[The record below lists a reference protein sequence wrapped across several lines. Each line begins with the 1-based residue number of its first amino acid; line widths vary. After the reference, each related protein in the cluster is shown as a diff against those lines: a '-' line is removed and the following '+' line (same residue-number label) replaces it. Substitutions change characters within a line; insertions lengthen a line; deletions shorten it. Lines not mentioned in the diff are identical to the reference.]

1 MSTPIFKTKEEK
13 LEYIK
18 ASINESSRLN
28 LNRANNITLTT
39 SLVKFDTP
47 FLVSSSR
54 TNKKTLED
62 LAENEE
68 DASNY
73 LRNII
78 NKGDG
83 EKIDFTYS
91 VKDALNKIL
100 PPKKLKTGEQM
111 WVQYVSC
118 NPVTKAEVINLYDGL
133 REHLKNE
140 NARMFGLCPIREK
153 LYDETF
159 YELIRQ
165 ITINCLERGILLM
178 RIKTE
183 ADMTINTYQT
193 LYESSISYGMRMF
206 LIGEQQKKN
215 YRERISK
222 LEDECEALSK
232 YINDMEK
239 LLKEKK
245 EKDEKEHNKIVEE
258 HEDFVKDYRRRNNFL
273 KSDIKDRLSFHN

>member
-1 MSTPIFKTKEEK
+1 MLKKVKKS
-13 LEYIK
+13 K
-18 ASINESSRLN
+18 ASTNKYNPTLDFQNTSNNPPPEFVTSSD
-28 LNRANNITLTT
+28 
-39 SLVKFDTP
+39 SLIRYDTP
-47 FLVSSSR
+47 FLVSATIS
-54 TNKKTLED
+54 NKKL
-62 LAENEE
+62 LAELDENNEMSE
-68 DASNY
+68 
-73 LRNII
+73 LFLKNII
-78 NKGDG
+78 NGINISD
-83 EKIDFTYS
+83 YS
-91 VKDALNKIL
+91 LKDALNKIL

-133 REHLKNE
+133 RDHLKNE
-140 NARMFGLCPIREK
+140 NARMFGLCPIRER

-183 ADMTINTYQT
+183 ADMTINTYLT
-193 LYESSISYGMRMF
+193 LYESSIAYGMRMF
-206 LIGEQQKKN
+206 LIVEQQKKIF
-215 YRERISK
+215 RDKISK

>member
-1 MSTPIFKTKEEK
+1 MSKKTKKTKSNTNKFNPALDFQNTSNNPPPEFVT
-13 LEYIK
+13 
-18 ASINESSRLN
+18 SSD
-28 LNRANNITLTT
+28 
-39 SLVKFDTP
+39 SLIRYDTP
-47 FLVSSSR
+47 FLVSATIS
-54 TNKKTLED
+54 NKKL
-62 LAENEE
+62 LAELDENNEMSE
-68 DASNY
+68 
-73 LRNII
+73 LFLKNII
-78 NKGDG
+78 NGINISD
-83 EKIDFTYS
+83 YS
-91 VKDALNKIL
+91 LKDALNKIL
-100 PPKKLKTGEQM
+100 PPKKLKTGDQM

-140 NARMFGLCPIREK
+140 NARMLGLCPIRER

-183 ADMTINTYQT
+183 ADMTINTYLT
-193 LYESSISYGMRMF
+193 LYESSIAYGMRMF
-206 LIGEQQKKN
+206 LIVEQQKKI
-215 YRERISK
+215 YKEKISK
-222 LEDECEALSK
+222 LEDECEALTK

>member
-1 MSTPIFKTKEEK
+1 MSKKVK
-13 LEYIK
+13 KSK
-18 ASINESSRLN
+18 ASTNKYNPTLDFQNTSNNPPPEFVTSSD
-28 LNRANNITLTT
+28 
-39 SLVKFDTP
+39 SLIRYDTP
-47 FLVSSSR
+47 FLVSATIS
-54 TNKKTLED
+54 NKKL
-62 LAENEE
+62 LAELDENNEMSE
-68 DASNY
+68 
-73 LRNII
+73 LFLKNII
-78 NKGDG
+78 NGINISD
-83 EKIDFTYS
+83 YS
-91 VKDALNKIL
+91 LKDALNKIL

-133 REHLKNE
+133 RDHLKNE
-140 NARMFGLCPIREK
+140 NARMFGLCPIRER

-183 ADMTINTYQT
+183 ADMTINTYLT
-193 LYESSISYGMRMF
+193 LYESSIAYGMRMF
-206 LIGEQQKKN
+206 LIVEQQKKIF
-215 YRERISK
+215 RDKISK

>member
-1 MSTPIFKTKEEK
+1 MSKKSKKSKPQTTKYNPTLDFQNTSNNPPPEFVT
-13 LEYIK
+13 
-18 ASINESSRLN
+18 SSD
-28 LNRANNITLTT
+28 
-39 SLVKFDTP
+39 SLIRYDTP
-47 FLVSSSR
+47 FLVSATIS
-54 TNKKTLED
+54 NKKL
-62 LAENEE
+62 LAELDENNEMSE
-68 DASNY
+68 
-73 LRNII
+73 LFLKNII
-78 NKGDG
+78 NGINISD
-83 EKIDFTYS
+83 YS
-91 VKDALNKIL
+91 LKDALNKIL

-133 REHLKNE
+133 RDHLKNE
-140 NARMFGLCPIREK
+140 NARMFGLCPIRER

-183 ADMTINTYQT
+183 ADMTINTYLT
-193 LYESSISYGMRMF
+193 LYESSIAYGMRMF
-206 LIGEQQKKN
+206 LIVEQQKKI
-215 YRERISK
+215 YRDKISK

-232 YINDMEK
+232 YICDMEK

>member
-1 MSTPIFKTKEEK
+1 MSE
-13 LEYIK
+13 L
-18 ASINESSRLN
+18 
-28 LNRANNITLTT
+28 
-39 SLVKFDTP
+39 
-47 FLVSSSR
+47 FL
-54 TNKKTLED
+54 K
-62 LAENEE
+62 
-68 DASNY
+68 
-73 LRNII
+73 NII
-78 NKGDG
+78 NGINISD
-83 EKIDFTYS
+83 YS
-91 VKDALNKIL
+91 LKDALNKIL

-183 ADMTINTYQT
+183 ADMTINTYLT
-193 LYESSISYGMRMF
+193 LYESSIAYGMRMF
-206 LIGEQQKKN
+206 LIVEQQKKI
-215 YRERISK
+215 YKEKISK
-222 LEDECEALSK
+222 LEDECEALTK

-245 EKDEKEHNKIVEE
+245 EKDEKEHNKILEE
-258 HEDFVKDYRRRNNFL
+258 HEHFVKDYRRMNNFL

>member
-1 MSTPIFKTKEEK
+1 MSKNQRKKGKTQKSSK
-13 LEYIK
+13 TSIPSSEYQNT
-18 ASINESSRLN
+18 SNNPPPELVSSGESLIR
-28 LNRANNITLTT
+28 
-39 SLVKFDTP
+39 FDTP
-47 FLVSSSR
+47 FLVSATIS
-54 TNKKTLED
+54 NKKL
-62 LAENEE
+62 LAELDDRNELSE
-68 DASNY
+68 
-73 LRNII
+73 LFLQNII
-78 NKGDG
+78 NGINISD
-83 EKIDFTYS
+83 YS
-91 VKDALNKIL
+91 LKDALNKIL
-100 PPKKLKTGEQM
+100 PPKKLKTGDQM

-140 NARMFGLCPIREK
+140 NARLYGLCPIRER

-245 EKDEKEHNKIVEE
+245 EKDEKEHNKILEE
-258 HEDFVKDYRRRNNFL
+258 HEHFVKDYRRMNNFL
-273 KSDIKDRLSFHN
+273 KSDIEDRLSFHN

>member
-1 MSTPIFKTKEEK
+1 
-13 LEYIK
+13 
-18 ASINESSRLN
+18 
-28 LNRANNITLTT
+28 
-39 SLVKFDTP
+39 
-47 FLVSSSR
+47 
-54 TNKKTLED
+54 
-62 LAENEE
+62 
-68 DASNY
+68 
-73 LRNII
+73 
-78 NKGDG
+78 
-83 EKIDFTYS
+83 
-91 VKDALNKIL
+91 
-100 PPKKLKTGEQM
+100 M

-133 REHLKNE
+133 RDHLKNE
-140 NARMFGLCPIREK
+140 NARLYGLCPIRER

-206 LIGEQQKKN
+206 LVVEQQKKN
-215 YRERISK
+215 YRDRISK
-222 LEDECEALSK
+222 LEDECEALTK

-245 EKDEKEHNKIVEE
+245 EKDEKEHNQIVQE